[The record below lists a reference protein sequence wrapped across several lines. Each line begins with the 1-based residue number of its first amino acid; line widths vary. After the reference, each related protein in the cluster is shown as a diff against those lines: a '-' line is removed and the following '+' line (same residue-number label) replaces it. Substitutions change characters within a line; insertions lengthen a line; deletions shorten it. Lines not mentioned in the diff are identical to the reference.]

1 MIEEIKSIKS
11 NKKKLRSFGIFIGSI
26 LIIIAGILFY
36 KESPFYD
43 VLFYFGVIFIVMG
56 VFSHQFLKPFYIIW
70 MTFAVIFGW
79 FMTRLILS
87 ILFYNIMSI
96 IAIIAKIVGKDFLY
110 LQSNNNESYWNLRD
124 KDQEDNQDY
133 EKQF

>member
-1 MIEEIKSIKS
+1 MIEEIQNIKS
-11 NKKKLRSFGIFIGSI
+11 NKKELRSFGIIVGSI
-26 LIIIAGILFY
+26 LTIIAGILFY
-36 KESPFYD
+36 KENPFCD
-43 VLFYFGVIFIVMG
+43 MFFYFGAIFIFLG
-56 VFSHQFLKPFYIIW
+56 IFLYQILKPFYIIW
-70 MTFAVIFGW
+70 MTFAVIIGW

-87 ILFYNIMSI
+87 ILFYSIMLI

-124 KDQEDNQDY
+124 KDQEYNQDY

>member
-1 MIEEIKSIKS
+1 MIEEIQNIKS
-11 NKKKLRSFGIFIGSI
+11 NKKELRSFGIIVGSI
-26 LIIIAGILFY
+26 LTITAGILFY
-36 KESPFYD
+36 KENPFCD
-43 VLFYFGVIFIVMG
+43 MFFYFGAIFIFLG
-56 VFSHQFLKPFYIIW
+56 IFLYQILKPFYIIW
-70 MTFAVIFGW
+70 MTFAVIIGW

-87 ILFYNIMSI
+87 ILFYSIMMI

-124 KDQEDNQDY
+124 KDQEYNQDY

>member
-1 MIEEIKSIKS
+1 
-11 NKKKLRSFGIFIGSI
+11 
-26 LIIIAGILFY
+26 
-36 KESPFYD
+36 
-43 VLFYFGVIFIVMG
+43 MG

>member
-1 MIEEIKSIKS
+1 MIEEIKNIKS
-11 NKKKLRSFGIFIGSI
+11 NKKELRSFGIIVGSI
-26 LIIIAGILFY
+26 LTIIAGILFY
-36 KESPFYD
+36 KENPLCDMF
-43 VLFYFGVIFIVMG
+43 FYFGAIFIVLG
-56 VFSHQFLKPFYIIW
+56 IFLYQILKPFYIIW
-70 MTFAVIFGW
+70 MTFAVIIGW

-87 ILFYNIMSI
+87 ILFYSIMLI

-124 KDQEDNQDY
+124 KDQEYNQDY